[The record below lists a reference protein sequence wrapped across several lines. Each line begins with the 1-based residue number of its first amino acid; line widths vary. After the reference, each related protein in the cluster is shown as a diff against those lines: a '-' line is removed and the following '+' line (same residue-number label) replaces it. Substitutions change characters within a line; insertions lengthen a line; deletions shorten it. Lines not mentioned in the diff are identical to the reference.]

1 MLQKVCAQLLAVYI
15 FCLTSVKQ
23 LIYNIVLIC
32 AVQQS
37 DSVIHIYVFL
47 FTVFSIMIYQR
58 NYQNLAPCAIQ

>member
-37 DSVIHIYVFL
+37 DSHIIFHIL
-47 FTVFSIMIYQR
+47 SIAVYHR
-58 NYQNLAPCAIQ
+58 LLNTALCAIE